1 LPARVQAD
9 PVAKKNYIQE
19 LRELVGKRPLIL
31 TGASALVRDEQGK
44 VLLVQRT
51 DNQTWGLPGGA
62 LEPGERLDDCARR
75 ELREE
80 TGLSAT
86 ELRIW
91 DVFSGE
97 EMFFEYPGGEQVYGV
112 TALYLCKVA
121 DLGALQL
128 DPKECSAARFFGLN
142 ELPSELNPPD
152 RTILQRWVRA
162 QEQSA
167 PN

>member
-1 LPARVQAD
+1 M
-9 PVAKKNYIQE
+9 AKKTYMQE

-31 TGASALVRDEQGK
+31 AGGTALVRNEQGQ
-44 VLLVQRT
+44 LLLLQRT

-62 LEPGERLDDCARR
+62 LDPGERLDDCAKR

-80 TGLSAT
+80 TGLRVT
-86 ELRIW
+86 ELRLW

-112 TALYLCKVA
+112 TAVYLCEVA
-121 DLGALQL
+121 DLGALKP
-128 DPKECSAARFFGLN
+128 DPKECSAARFFDPK

-152 RTILQRWVRA
+152 RTILRRWIRELEESERLPPRPA
-162 QEQSA
+162 D
-167 PN
+167 